1 MAKPSNEEWVEVA
14 GVGQDEEAELIAG
27 FLESEGIPC
36 EVEGPSMTP
45 FPEDLGAFGTSRVMV
60 PPERAE
66 EAREV
71 IARRQREFEAR
82 GGSEEEGGGE
92 SEE

>member
-1 MAKPSNEEWVEVA
+1 MGKPGNDEWIEVA

-27 FLESEGIPC
+27 LLESEGIPC

-66 EAREV
+66 EARAL
-71 IARRQREFEAR
+71 IARRQREFQGR
-82 GGSEEEGGGE
+82 VRSEEGT
-92 SEE
+92 EEPEE

>member
-1 MAKPSNEEWVEVA
+1 MTKPSSEEWVEVA

-71 IARRQREFEAR
+71 IARRQREFETG
-82 GGSEEEGGGE
+82 GGSGEEGGGE